1 MPEQPSDPQL
11 ILEMRDRVA
20 RARAE
25 VVRAV
30 GEGRGPEAWRAAL
43 VALESRGRFGIR
55 MGLGRSNALLRALG
69 SPEAGVRG
77 ALVAG
82 TNGKGSVVA
91 LVSAALRAAGIRHAT
106 TPKPH
111 LVSYRERVQI
121 DGQPLAPLPFAQAV
135 ARALDAAD
143 QIEERRDRKS
153 VV

>member
-1 MPEQPSDPQL
+1 MPDQPSDPQL

-30 GEGRGPEAWRAAL
+30 VEGRGPDAWRAAL

-55 MGLGRSNALLRALG
+55 MGLGRSKALLRALG
-69 SPEAGVRG
+69 SPETGVRG

-82 TNGKGSVVA
+82 TNGKGSVVT
-91 LVSAALRAAGIRHAT
+91 LVSEALRAAGIRHAT

-111 LVSYRERVQI
+111 LVS
-121 DGQPLAPLPFAQAV
+121 
-135 ARALDAAD
+135 
-143 QIEERRDRKS
+143 
-153 VV
+153 

>member
-1 MPEQPSDPQL
+1 MPDQPSDPQL

-69 SPEAGVRG
+69 SPEAGCAVRSSPEPTGRG
-77 ALVAG
+77 AL
-82 TNGKGSVVA
+82 
-91 LVSAALRAAGIRHAT
+91 
-106 TPKPH
+106 
-111 LVSYRERVQI
+111 
-121 DGQPLAPLPFAQAV
+121 
-135 ARALDAAD
+135 
-143 QIEERRDRKS
+143 
-153 VV
+153 